1 MTDYLFRA
9 QNRAMAEGVRQGFVF
24 PVRIRV
30 LQVQSL
36 KMRAVYAAEPAPL
49 LLYLKEPQRLIALL
63 FQRVKELFISVRT
76 AHVSLSG
83 RWSEI
88 LAC

>member
-9 QNRAMAEGVRQGFVF
+9 QIRAMTEGVRQGFVF
-24 PVRIRV
+24 PVRVRI

-36 KMRAVYAAEPAPL
+36 KMRAVYAAESAPL
-49 LLYLKEPQRLIALL
+49 LLYLKESQRLIAIL

-76 AHVSLSG
+76 AHISLSG

-88 LAC
+88 LA